1 MTVVRC
7 DRQVVLSPHA
17 MKDTT
22 ISLKMER
29 AFKAKL
35 VALAREENRS
45 LSNFI
50 EAVLKKEIAGR
61 EARRSKGRVE

>member
-1 MTVVRC
+1 
-7 DRQVVLSPHA
+7 

-45 LSNFI
+45 LSNFV
-50 EAVLKKEIAGR
+50 EAILKKEIAGR

>member
-1 MTVVRC
+1 
-7 DRQVVLSPHA
+7 

-22 ISLKMER
+22 ISLKIEK

-35 VALAREENRS
+35 ATLAKEENRS

-50 EAVLKKEIAGR
+50 EGVLKREIASS
-61 EARRSKGRVE
+61 ELRRSKKRREYPFANSV

>member
-1 MTVVRC
+1 
-7 DRQVVLSPHA
+7 

-22 ISLKMER
+22 ISLKMEK
-29 AFKAKL
+29 ALKAKL

-50 EAVLKKEIAGR
+50 EGVLKKEIAGR
-61 EARRSKGRVE
+61 EVKRPKARAE